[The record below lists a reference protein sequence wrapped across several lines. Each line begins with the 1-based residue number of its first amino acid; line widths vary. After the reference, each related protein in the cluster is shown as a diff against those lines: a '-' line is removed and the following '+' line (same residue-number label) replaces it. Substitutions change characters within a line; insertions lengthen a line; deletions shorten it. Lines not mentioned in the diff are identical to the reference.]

1 MYGEEYGK
9 EVLKDWDHVSWKIFN
24 AKTRQFVFQAGGHT
38 ECPEP
43 WRGPEGYVRRSGGLG
58 ADRTRKVRKDFFKLS
73 FLCVW
78 TGGGFLAVN
87 LTPNRQDCFCA

>member
-38 ECPEP
+38 DVLSHGN
-43 WRGPEGYVRRSGGLG
+43 RGYVRRSGGLG
-58 ADRTRKVRKDFFKLS
+58 ADRTRRLGRTS
-73 FLCVW
+73 SS
-78 TGGGFLAVN
+78 
-87 LTPNRQDCFCA
+87 